1 MLVQFAG
8 ALPDGEVDRVT
19 HSLGPLFESYAEGYG
34 ALRFRLPMPV
44 RVSLAPT
51 GVRRVIDIVP
61 QTTSHANFEDE
72 HRLQLL

>member
-34 ALRFRLPMPV
+34 ALRFRLTMPV
-44 RVSLAPT
+44 RASLAPT

-61 QTTSHANFEDE
+61 QTTSHANLEDE